1 MLTPRVKKILMALA
15 VIFVIYAV
23 VVSPTQ
29 AAGVVRDAVGKLGD
43 GLGSVGQFFDALMK
57 G

>member
-1 MLTPRVKKILMALA
+1 MALA

>member
-1 MLTPRVKKILMALA
+1 MPGSSSCIGLVVGELGSDDVTTLA
-15 VIFVIYAV
+15 RAYCHLSGYELVEC
-23 VVSPTQ
+23 
-29 AAGVVRDAVGKLGD
+29 D